1 VKSGDRRLYKG
12 KRVSGDGV
20 VLVGDHFARL

>member
-1 VKSGDRRLYKG
+1 MKSGDRRLYKG
-12 KRVSGDGV
+12 KRGSGDGL